1 MRINYLLYIVGLF
14 LSGCSCSCQKSSV
27 QKSVKND
34 ANTDTTIVIPQHI
47 EPITLTDAEW
57 RKKLTEESYYVM
69 REKGTERSFTG
80 KLWDNHQTG
89 IYLCNACQLPLF
101 SSATKF
107 ESGTGWP
114 SFFKP
119 IRNDLVSEIVDDTY
133 GMIRK
138 EIVCSRCKG
147 HLGHVF
153 DDGPAPTGLR
163 YCMNSVSLKFI
174 PTGSVPK

>member
-1 MRINYLLYIVGLF
+1 M
-14 LSGCSCSCQKSSV
+14 QKSGSNEV
-27 QKSVKND
+27 SL
-34 ANTDTTIVIPQHI
+34 DTTIMIPDII
-47 EPITLTDAEW
+47 EPLQVTDEEW
-57 RKKLTEESYYVM
+57 RKKLSAETYYVM

-119 IRNDLVSEIVDDTY
+119 IRNDVVLEIVDDTY

-163 YCMNSVSLKFI
+163 YCMNSVSLNFI
-174 PTGSVPK
+174 PTMNVPK

>member
-1 MRINYLLYIVGLF
+1 MRINYLMCLIGLYLC
-14 LSGCSCSCQKSSV
+14 SYSCSCQKSGM
-27 QKSVKND
+27 QKSGSNEVSM
-34 ANTDTTIVIPQHI
+34 DTTIIIPDKI
-47 EPITLTDAEW
+47 EPLQLTDEEW
-57 RKKLTEESYYVM
+57 RKKLSSECYYVM

-119 IRNDLVSEIVDDTY
+119 LRNDLVSEIVDDTY

-163 YCMNSVSLKFI
+163 YCMNSVSLNFI
-174 PTGSVPK
+174 PTVNVPK